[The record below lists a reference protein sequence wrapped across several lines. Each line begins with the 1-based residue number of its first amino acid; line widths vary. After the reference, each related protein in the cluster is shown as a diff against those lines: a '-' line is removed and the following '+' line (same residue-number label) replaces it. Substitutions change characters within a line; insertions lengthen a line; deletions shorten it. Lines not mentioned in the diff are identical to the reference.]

1 MELSSGT
8 VSMQMRRIIMPTT
21 PLKVSRDDYNV
32 IRASIESAIN
42 LGGEIRTLL
51 GSQNDLNPSDDLHNE
66 VCRAGEALSVFG
78 SRWTIEILSALYI
91 SGPRRF
97 NQMKKLLEGI
107 SSRTLSDKLRY
118 LADEG
123 LVSRQVSVG
132 PPIRVTYLLTEH
144 GRTCGR
150 LLSPLVAHLKIH
162 LGTVLAQD

>member
-150 LLSPLVAHLKIH
+150 LLSPLVAHLKMH

>member
-1 MELSSGT
+1 MT
-8 VSMQMRRIIMPTT
+8 IP
-21 PLKVSRDDYNV
+21 PLKVTRNDYNEV
-32 IRASIESAIN
+32 RNSIESAISI
-42 LGGEIRTLL
+42 GGDIRGILE
-51 GSQNDLNPSDDLHNE
+51 SQKELNPLNDLHSE

-97 NQMKKLLEGI
+97 NQMKNLLEGI

-123 LVSRQVSVG
+123 LVQRQVTEG
-132 PPIRVTYLLTEH
+132 TPIRVSYLLTEH

-162 LGTVLAQD
+162 LGTVIAQD